1 MFNLDHEISAWCRSI
16 YPNWWDRS
24 ARVAELADHL
34 YCEVERLQA
43 EGLSEEEA
51 FVSATKRMGDV
62 DALIVEHAKNRSFL
76 LASCDNFA
84 NYLEKWRS
92 SMSPKK
98 ASMLIIVSSLICAG
112 AILLSTYLM
121 VDTPFEKYS
130 QTVMYLL
137 IALWFIPY
145 SLLSMTATGEQGSVK
160 SDALSI
166 KRKVWGLFNRG

>member
-1 MFNLDHEISAWCRSI
+1 MFNLDREIQAWCRSI
-16 YPNWWDRS
+16 YPNWWEGS

-43 EGLSEEEA
+43 EGLTAEEA
-51 FVSATKRMGDV
+51 FAHATKRMGDV
-62 DALIVEHAKNRSFL
+62 NTLIVEHAKNRSFV
-76 LASCDNFA
+76 LASCDNFVR
-84 NYLEKWRS
+84 YLDEWRR

-98 ASMLIIVSSLICAG
+98 ASMLIIVVSLICAG
-112 AILLSTYLM
+112 AIILSTYLM
-121 VDTPFEKYS
+121 VDTQFEEYT
-130 QTVMYLL
+130 QTVMFLL

-145 SLLSMTATGEQGSVK
+145 SLLSMTATGEQSSVK